1 MRPVP
6 GLTLCG
12 KRINQHCDTDKDMRI
27 SQTEWTICLGVAK
40 GRYLSCSFSKKMIPD
55 FSEEEDEGFS
65 PTPLRPVGKRRG
77 PNPLKTWLKAD

>member
-40 GRYLSCSFSKKMIPD
+40 GRYLSCSFSKNLIMIFQKKRTRAFHRLHYD
-55 FSEEEDEGFS
+55 LWGKDED
-65 PTPLRPVGKRRG
+65 PIL
-77 PNPLKTWLKAD
+77 